1 MVRLFSSLFKRT
13 SNPWAGIPSAE
24 LGAPDPSSPSGGTE
38 PCPFAAQRERMV
50 REQILQ
56 RGIRD
61 PRVLEAMRK
70 VPRHLFVPP
79 ELRDRAYKDCPLPI
93 GYGQT
98 ISQPYIVAFM
108 TEAACLTPEAVVLE
122 IGTGSGYQAA
132 ILAELARQVYSLE
145 RLAPLATRAQQTL
158 AALGYRNVEVRQ
170 GDGYQGWPE
179 HAPYDAIL
187 VTAAP
192 PTLPTLLLDQLA
204 VGGTLVVPVGESRP
218 GAQGSQSLL
227 ILHKTPEG
235 VVQKGAFPVQFV
247 PMV

>member
-1 MVRLFSSLFKRT
+1 MPVINPFSSFRWRH
-13 SNPWAGIPSAE
+13 SSRSPAGIPE
-24 LGAPDPSSPSGGTE
+24 VEPQPPDASD
-38 PCPFAAQRERMV
+38 PFASR
-50 REQILQ
+50 REQMVKKQLIK

-61 PRVLEAMRK
+61 PRVLEAMGK
-70 VPRHLFVPP
+70 VPRHLFVPSD
-79 ELRDRAYKDCPLPI
+79 LRDRAYRDCPLPI

-108 TEAACLTPEAVVLE
+108 TEAARLTPESVVLE

-132 ILAELARQVYSLE
+132 VLAELARQVYSLE
-145 RLAPLATRAQQTL
+145 RLSPLAAQAQQTL

-192 PTLPTLLLDQLA
+192 PTVPMVLLDQLA
-204 VGGTLVVPVGESRP
+204 VGGTLVVPVGESP
-218 GAQGSQSLL
+218 SDSGAQGSQSLL
-227 ILHKTPEG
+227 ILCKTAQG
-235 VVQKGAFPVQFV
+235 WVQKGAFPVQFV

>member
-1 MVRLFSSLFKRT
+1 MVKLFSSLFKRT
-13 SNPWAGIPSAE
+13 SDPLAGIPAAE
-24 LGAPDPSSPSGGTE
+24 LGAPQSCGGDSGMDPW
-38 PCPFAAQRERMV
+38 AAQRERMV

-79 ELRDRAYKDCPLPI
+79 ELRERAYRDCPLPI

-108 TEAACLTPEAVVLE
+108 TEAARLTPESVVLE

-145 RLAPLATRAQQTL
+145 RLSPLASRAQQTL
-158 AALGYRNVEVRQ
+158 ASLGYRNVEVRQ

-179 HAPYDAIL
+179 HAPYDAIV

-192 PTLPTLLLDQLA
+192 PTLPTLLLEQLA
-204 VGGTLVVPVGESRP
+204 VGGTLVVPVGES
-218 GAQGSQSLL
+218 QGSQSLL

>member
-1 MVRLFSSLFKRT
+1 MVRLFPSLFKKT
-13 SNPWAGIPSAE
+13 SDPWAGIPC
-24 LGAPDPSSPSGGTE
+24 APSPSSSSNGEAE
-38 PCPFAAQRERMV
+38 PCPFAAQREQMV
-50 REQILQ
+50 KEQILQ

-79 ELRDRAYKDCPLPI
+79 GLQDRAYRDCPLPI

-108 TEAACLTPEAVVLE
+108 TEAARLTPQSVVLE
-122 IGTGSGYQAA
+122 IGTGSGYQTA

-145 RLAPLATRAQQTL
+145 RLAPLAARAQQTL
-158 AALGYRNVEVRQ
+158 TALGYRNVEVRQ

-179 HAPYDAIL
+179 HAPYDAIV

-192 PTLPTLLLDQLA
+192 PAVPTALLEQLA
-204 VGGTLVVPVGESRP
+204 VGGTLVVPVGES
-218 GAQGSQSLL
+218 QGSQSLL

-235 VVQKGAFPVQFV
+235 VVQKEAFPVQFV

>member
-1 MVRLFSSLFKRT
+1 MARLFSSFFRRT
-13 SNPWAGIPSAE
+13 ADSLAGIPAAE
-24 LGAPDPSSPSGGTE
+24 LSAPQPCVGDSGTDPWAE
-38 PCPFAAQRERMV
+38 QRERMV
-50 REQILQ
+50 REQIFQ

-61 PRVLEAMRK
+61 LRVLEAMRR

-79 ELRDRAYKDCPLPI
+79 ELRERAYRDCPLPI

-108 TEAACLTPEAVVLE
+108 TEAARLTPESVVLE

-145 RLAPLATRAQQTL
+145 RLAPLAARAQQTL
-158 AALGYRNVEVRQ
+158 AALGYRNVEVSQ

-204 VGGTLVVPVGESRP
+204 VGGTLVVPVGES
-218 GAQGSQSLL
+218 QGSQSLL
-227 ILHKTPEG
+227 ILQKTPEG
-235 VVQKGAFPVQFV
+235 AVQKGAFPVQFV

>member
-1 MVRLFSSLFKRT
+1 MVRLFSSLFSRT
-13 SNPWAGIPSAE
+13 GGVRLPQPCAESGLDPWA
-24 LGAPDPSSPSGGTE
+24 D
-38 PCPFAAQRERMV
+38 QRERMV

-79 ELRDRAYKDCPLPI
+79 ELRDRAYRDCPLPI

-108 TEAACLTPEAVVLE
+108 TEAARLTPESVVLE

-132 ILAELARQVYSLE
+132 ILAELARQVYSVE
-145 RLAPLATRAQQTL
+145 RLPPLATRAQQTL
-158 AALGYRNVEVRQ
+158 ASLGYRNVEVRQ

-179 HAPYDAIL
+179 HAPYDAIV

-192 PTLPTLLLDQLA
+192 PTVPTALLDQLA
-204 VGGTLVVPVGESRP
+204 VEGTLVVPVGESK
-218 GAQGSQSLL
+218 ASQSLL

-235 VVQKGAFPVQFV
+235 VVQKEAFPVQFV

>member
-1 MVRLFSSLFKRT
+1 MARLFSSFFRRT
-13 SNPWAGIPSAE
+13 ADPGIPAAE
-24 LGAPDPSSPSGGTE
+24 LNAPDPSSHSSETE
-38 PCPFAAQRERMV
+38 PCPFAARRERMV

-61 PRVLEAMRK
+61 LRVLEAMRK

-79 ELRDRAYKDCPLPI
+79 ELRERAYRDCPLPI

-108 TEAACLTPEAVVLE
+108 TEAARLTPESVVLE

-145 RLAPLATRAQQTL
+145 RLAPLAARAQQTL
-158 AALGYRNVEVRQ
+158 AALGYRNVEVSQ

-204 VGGTLVVPVGESRP
+204 VGGTLVVPVGES
-218 GAQGSQSLL
+218 QGSQSLL

>member
-1 MVRLFSSLFKRT
+1 MVRLFSSLFSRT
-13 SNPWAGIPSAE
+13 GGVRLPQPCAESGLDPWA
-24 LGAPDPSSPSGGTE
+24 D
-38 PCPFAAQRERMV
+38 QRERMV

-79 ELRDRAYKDCPLPI
+79 ELRDRAYRDCPLPI

-108 TEAACLTPEAVVLE
+108 TEAARLTPESVVLE

-132 ILAELARQVYSLE
+132 ILAELARQVYSVE
-145 RLAPLATRAQQTL
+145 RLSPLATRAQQTL
-158 AALGYRNVEVRQ
+158 LASLGYRNVEVRQ

-179 HAPYDAIL
+179 HAPYDAIV

-192 PTLPTLLLDQLA
+192 PTVPTALLDQLA
-204 VGGTLVVPVGESRP
+204 VGGTLVVPIGESQ
-218 GAQGSQSLL
+218 ASQSLL

-235 VVQKGAFPVQFV
+235 VVQKEAFPVQFV

>member
-1 MVRLFSSLFKRT
+1 MVK
-13 SNPWAGIPSAE
+13 
-24 LGAPDPSSPSGGTE
+24 
-38 PCPFAAQRERMV
+38 
-50 REQILQ
+50 EQILQ

-79 ELRDRAYKDCPLPI
+79 ELRDRAYRDCPLPI

-108 TEAACLTPEAVVLE
+108 TEAARLTPQSVVLE
-122 IGTGSGYQAA
+122 IGTGSGYQTA

-145 RLAPLATRAQQTL
+145 RLAPLAARAQQTL
-158 AALGYRNVEVRQ
+158 TALGYRNVEVRQ

-179 HAPYDAIL
+179 HAPYDAIV

-192 PTLPTLLLDQLA
+192 PAVPTALLEQLA
-204 VGGTLVVPVGESRP
+204 VGGTLVVPVGES
-218 GAQGSQSLL
+218 QGSQSLL

-235 VVQKGAFPVQFV
+235 VVQKEAFPVQFV

>member
-1 MVRLFSSLFKRT
+1 MVK
-13 SNPWAGIPSAE
+13 
-24 LGAPDPSSPSGGTE
+24 
-38 PCPFAAQRERMV
+38 
-50 REQILQ
+50 EQILQ

-79 ELRDRAYKDCPLPI
+79 ELRDRAYRDCPLPI

-108 TEAACLTPEAVVLE
+108 TEAARLTPQSVVLE
-122 IGTGSGYQAA
+122 IGTGSGYQTA

-145 RLAPLATRAQQTL
+145 RLAPLAARAQQTL
-158 AALGYRNVEVRQ
+158 TALGYRNVEVRQ

-179 HAPYDAIL
+179 HAPYDAIV

-192 PTLPTLLLDQLA
+192 PAVPTALLEQLA
-204 VGGTLVVPVGESRP
+204 VGGTLVVPVGER
-218 GAQGSQSLL
+218 QGSQSLL

-235 VVQKGAFPVQFV
+235 VVQKEAFPVQFV

>member
-1 MVRLFSSLFKRT
+1 
-13 SNPWAGIPSAE
+13 
-24 LGAPDPSSPSGGTE
+24 
-38 PCPFAAQRERMV
+38 MV

-61 PRVLEAMRK
+61 LRVLEAMRK

-79 ELRDRAYKDCPLPI
+79 ELRERAYRDCPLPI

-108 TEAACLTPEAVVLE
+108 TEAARLTPESVVLE

-145 RLAPLATRAQQTL
+145 RLAPLAARAQQTL
-158 AALGYRNVEVRQ
+158 AALGYRNVEVSQ

-204 VGGTLVVPVGESRP
+204 VGGTLVVPVGES
-218 GAQGSQSLL
+218 QGSQSLL

>member
-1 MVRLFSSLFKRT
+1 MARLFSSFFRRT
-13 SNPWAGIPSAE
+13 ADPLAGIPAAE
-24 LGAPDPSSPSGGTE
+24 LSAPEPSAGGGE
-38 PCPFAAQRERMV
+38 RKACPFAAQRERMV

-61 PRVLEAMRK
+61 LRVLEAMRK

-79 ELRDRAYKDCPLPI
+79 ELRERAYRDCPLPI

-108 TEAACLTPEAVVLE
+108 TEAARLTPESVVLE

-145 RLAPLATRAQQTL
+145 RLAPLAARAQQTL

-179 HAPYDAIL
+179 HAPYDAIV

-204 VGGTLVVPVGESRP
+204 VGGTLVVPVGES
-218 GAQGSQSLL
+218 QGSQSLL

>member
-1 MVRLFSSLFKRT
+1 MVRLFSSLFSRT
-13 SNPWAGIPSAE
+13 GGVRLPQPCAESGLDPWA
-24 LGAPDPSSPSGGTE
+24 D
-38 PCPFAAQRERMV
+38 QRERMV

-79 ELRDRAYKDCPLPI
+79 ELRDRAYRDCPLPI

-108 TEAACLTPEAVVLE
+108 TEAARLTPESVVLE

-132 ILAELARQVYSLE
+132 ILAELARQVYSVE
-145 RLAPLATRAQQTL
+145 RLSPLATRAQQTL
-158 AALGYRNVEVRQ
+158 ASLGYRNVEVRQ

-179 HAPYDAIL
+179 HAPYDAIV

-192 PTLPTLLLDQLA
+192 PTVPTALLDQLA
-204 VGGTLVVPVGESRP
+204 VEGTLVVPVGESK
-218 GAQGSQSLL
+218 ASQSLL

-235 VVQKGAFPVQFV
+235 VVQKEAFPVQFV

>member
-1 MVRLFSSLFKRT
+1 MVRLFPSLFKKT
-13 SNPWAGIPSAE
+13 SDPWAGIPC
-24 LGAPDPSSPSGGTE
+24 APSPSSSPNGEAE
-38 PCPFAAQRERMV
+38 PCPFAAQREQMV
-50 REQILQ
+50 KEQILQ
-56 RGIRD
+56 RGIGD

-79 ELRDRAYKDCPLPI
+79 GLRDRAYRDCPLPI

-108 TEAACLTPEAVVLE
+108 TEAARLTPQSVVLE
-122 IGTGSGYQAA
+122 IGTGSGYQTA

-145 RLAPLATRAQQTL
+145 RLAPLAARAQQTL
-158 AALGYRNVEVRQ
+158 TALGYRNVEVRQ

-179 HAPYDAIL
+179 HAPYDAIV

-192 PTLPTLLLDQLA
+192 PTVPTALLEQLA
-204 VGGTLVVPVGESRP
+204 VGGTLVVPVGES
-218 GAQGSQSLL
+218 QGSQSLL
-227 ILHKTPEG
+227 ILYKTPEG
-235 VVQKGAFPVQFV
+235 VVQKEAFPVQFV

>member
-1 MVRLFSSLFKRT
+1 MVRLFPSPFKKT
-13 SNPWAGIPSAE
+13 SDPWAGIPC
-24 LGAPDPSSPSGGTE
+24 APSPSSSSNGEAE
-38 PCPFAAQRERMV
+38 PCPFAAQREQMV
-50 REQILQ
+50 KEQILQ

-79 ELRDRAYKDCPLPI
+79 ALRDRAYRDCPLPI

-108 TEAACLTPEAVVLE
+108 TEAARLTPQSVVLE
-122 IGTGSGYQAA
+122 IGTGSGYQTA

-145 RLAPLATRAQQTL
+145 RLAPLAARAQQTL
-158 AALGYRNVEVRQ
+158 TALGYRNVEVRQ

-179 HAPYDAIL
+179 HAPYDAIV

-192 PTLPTLLLDQLA
+192 PAVPTALLEQLA
-204 VGGTLVVPVGESRP
+204 VGGTLVVPVGES
-218 GAQGSQSLL
+218 QGSQSLL

-235 VVQKGAFPVQFV
+235 VVQKEAFPVQFV

>member
-1 MVRLFSSLFKRT
+1 MINRFSSFRWRYLSR
-13 SNPWAGIPSAE
+13 SPAGIPES
-24 LGAPDPSSPSGGTE
+24 PDAAD
-38 PCPFAAQRERMV
+38 PFASQREQMV
-50 REQILQ
+50 KKQLIK

-61 PRVLEAMRK
+61 PRVLEAMGK

-79 ELRDRAYKDCPLPI
+79 DLRDRAYRDCPLPI

-108 TEAACLTPEAVVLE
+108 TEAAHLTPESVVLE

-132 ILAELARQVYSLE
+132 VLAELARQVYSLE
-145 RLAPLATRAQQTL
+145 RLPPLAAQAQQTL
-158 AALGYRNVEVRQ
+158 AALGYGNVEVRQ

-192 PTLPTLLLDQLA
+192 PTVPTVLLEQLA
-204 VGGTLVVPVGESRP
+204 VGGTLVVPVGET

-227 ILHKTPEG
+227 ILCKTAQG
-235 VVQKGAFPVQFV
+235 WVQKGAFPVQFV

>member
-1 MVRLFSSLFKRT
+1 MVRLFSSLFSRT
-13 SNPWAGIPSAE
+13 GGVRPPQPCAESGLDPWA
-24 LGAPDPSSPSGGTE
+24 D
-38 PCPFAAQRERMV
+38 QRERMV

-79 ELRDRAYKDCPLPI
+79 ELRDRAYRDCPLPI

-108 TEAACLTPEAVVLE
+108 TEAARLTPESVVLE

-132 ILAELARQVYSLE
+132 ILAELARQVYSVE
-145 RLAPLATRAQQTL
+145 RLPPLATRAQQTL
-158 AALGYRNVEVRQ
+158 ASLGYRNVEVRQ

-179 HAPYDAIL
+179 HAPYDAIV

-192 PTLPTLLLDQLA
+192 PTVPTALLDQLA
-204 VGGTLVVPVGESRP
+204 VGGTLVVPIGESQ
-218 GAQGSQSLL
+218 ASQSLL

-235 VVQKGAFPVQFV
+235 VVQKEAFPVQFV